1 MVLRRLTARLNAFL
15 QDCETPSDSTAP
27 LGAVL
32 AEVQSVVTTLDE
44 LVTATGLAPADL
56 AARLLELE
64 LAGFVHQVAEGYIRR
79 PFSRSW

>member
-1 MVLRRLTARLNAFL
+1 
-15 QDCETPSDSTAP
+15 
-27 LGAVL
+27 L
-32 AEVQSVVTTLDE
+32 AEVQSVVTTLEE